1 MRQFVSGEFDELPV
15 DPWDPT
21 SVRERIMQRAH
32 TMPADA
38 RIAVNLTGGTKLMFA
53 GALAAAR
60 ALGAVPYYINR
71 RNRRVIFV
79 DDFHSESL
87 TPIDSVET
95 ILNLHGDGLTLSR
108 AGDTNEFTP
117 DRTFLTETLWK
128 KSSTLAERY
137 KDFLPYRNTTDPFHI
152 SAAGY
157 TFSLDPNRV
166 ATVSGG
172 GLKLRFENWPDYAN
186 YLTGGWF
193 EEYVFLLLKPYEDA
207 GVIRDLRLNME
218 LDMNSLEGRQTRW
231 KSTYNE
237 FDVVFTDGYS
247 LYIVECK
254 AGTVTQ
260 EQVMKLQNLV
270 RSYGGTGGRGIV
282 ASCFK
287 PHATAEKKIADARL
301 SAIYGKTLPVQ
312 LNELME
318 TIAATK
324 NSGEAR
330 A

>member
-1 MRQFVSGEFDELPV
+1 
-15 DPWDPT
+15 
-21 SVRERIMQRAH
+21 
-32 TMPADA
+32 
-38 RIAVNLTGGTKLMFA
+38 
-53 GALAAAR
+53 
-60 ALGAVPYYINR
+60 
-71 RNRRVIFV
+71 
-79 DDFHSESL
+79 
-87 TPIDSVET
+87 
-95 ILNLHGDGLTLSR
+95 
-108 AGDTNEFTP
+108 
-117 DRTFLTETLWK
+117 
-128 KSSTLAERY
+128 
-137 KDFLPYRNTTDPFHI
+137 
-152 SAAGY
+152 
-157 TFSLDPNRV
+157 
-166 ATVSGG
+166 
-172 GLKLRFENWPDYAN
+172 
-186 YLTGGWF
+186 
-193 EEYVFLLLKPYEDA
+193 
-207 GVIRDLRLNME
+207 
-218 LDMNSLEGRQTRW
+218 MNSLEGRQTRW